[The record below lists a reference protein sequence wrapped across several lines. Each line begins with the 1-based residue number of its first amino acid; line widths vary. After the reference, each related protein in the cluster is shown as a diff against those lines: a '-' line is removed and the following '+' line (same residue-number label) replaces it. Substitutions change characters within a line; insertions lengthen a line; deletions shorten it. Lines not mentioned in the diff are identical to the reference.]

1 MKRGFVYLVGA
12 GPGDHELITEKAKD
26 IMRTAD
32 CIIYDFLANER
43 IFEKIDCEKI
53 YVGKSGS
60 CHTLSQEEI
69 GRLIIAKAREGKT
82 VVRLK
87 GGDPFIFGRGGEEA
101 EELIAEGIP
110 FSIVPGISSFY
121 SAPAYA
127 GIPLTHRDYANA
139 FEVITGHRRSDNEED
154 VTLPEFHS
162 QKTYVFLMGVKNLEH
177 ITRGL
182 IVEKKFPEETPAG
195 IITWGTLPRQ
205 RVVTGTVGTI
215 ARIARERDVK
225 PPAIIIVGSVVLL
238 RDKLRW
244 FDNLPLFGRRVVVTR
259 TREQASELSKRL
271 SRLGADVIEF
281 PTIEIKPREDLSEL
295 RAAIDR
301 IEEFDWIVFT
311 SQNAVRIFFGALSES
326 GRDSRSLYRNRIAAI
341 GPASGRDI
349 ERYAIKPDLI
359 PDEFVAEALVER
371 MKAAGISGKRILL
384 PCAAEA
390 RETLRKGLEEL
401 GARVERIPIY
411 DTVIPMQVSEESLSE
426 IESSDVITFTS
437 SSTVRNFYKIIKS
450 TEAILA
456 CIGPVTAETVREHGY
471 EPRIIASEYT
481 IDGLVD
487 AIVSEFNSLGET
499 G

>member
-1 MKRGFVYLVGA
+1 MKRGFVYLIGA

-26 IMRTAD
+26 IMHSAD
-32 CIIYDFLANER
+32 CIVYDFLANEK
-43 IFEKIDCEKI
+43 IFENINCEKI
-53 YVGKSGS
+53 YVGKRGS

-101 EELIAEGIP
+101 EELMGEGIP

-139 FEVITGHRRSDNEED
+139 FEVITGHRRSDTDEED
-154 VTLPEFHS
+154 INLPDYHS

-177 ITRGL
+177 ITSQL
-182 IVEKKFPEETPAG
+182 IGEKKFPEETPAG

-205 RVVTGTVGTI
+205 TVVTGTVGTI
-215 ARIARERDVK
+215 AGIAREKSVK
-225 PPAIIIVGSVVLL
+225 PPAIIIIGRVVLL
-238 RDKLRW
+238 REKLRW

-259 TREQASELSKRL
+259 TREQASELSRKL
-271 SRLGADVIEF
+271 YRLGADVIEF
-281 PTIEIKPREDLSEL
+281 PTIEIKPREDLGEL

-311 SQNAVRIFFGALSES
+311 SQNAVRIFFGALNEC
-326 GRDSRSLYRNRIAAI
+326 GRDSRSLYKNRIAAI

-359 PDEFVAEALVER
+359 PAEYVAEAIIRE
-371 MKAAGISGKRILL
+371 MEGIGISGKRILL

-390 RETLRKGLEEL
+390 RETLKRGLEEL
-401 GARVERIPIY
+401 GAHVERIPIY
-411 DTVIPMQVSEESLSE
+411 DTVIPVPVSEESLSRVV
-426 IESSDVITFTS
+426 SSDVITFTS
-437 SSTVRNFYKIIKS
+437 SSTVRNFFKIVEK

-456 CIGPVTAETVREHGY
+456 CIGPVTAETLREHGY
-471 EPRIIASEYT
+471 EPHIIASEYT

-487 AIVSEFNSLGET
+487 AIVSAFDGD
-499 G
+499 

>member
-1 MKRGFVYLVGA
+1 MKRGFVYLIGA

-26 IMRTAD
+26 IMHSAD
-32 CIIYDFLANER
+32 CIVYDFLANEK
-43 IFEKIDCEKI
+43 IFENINCEKI
-53 YVGKSGS
+53 YVGKRGS

-101 EELIAEGIP
+101 EELMGEGIP

-139 FEVITGHRRSDNEED
+139 FEVITGHRRSDTDEEEIN
-154 VTLPEFHS
+154 LPDYHS

-177 ITRGL
+177 ITSQL
-182 IVEKKFPEETPAG
+182 IGEKKFPGETPAG

-205 RVVTGTVGTI
+205 TVVTGTVGTI
-215 ARIARERDVK
+215 ARIAREKNVS
-225 PPAIIIVGSVVLL
+225 PPAIIIIGRVVLL
-238 RDKLRW
+238 REKLRW

-259 TREQASELSKRL
+259 TREQASELSRKL
-271 SRLGADVIEF
+271 YRLGADVIEF
-281 PTIEIKPREDLSEL
+281 PTIEIKPREDLGEL

-311 SQNAVRIFFGALSES
+311 SQNAVRIFFGALSEC
-326 GRDSRSLYRNRIAAI
+326 GRDSRSLYKNRIAAI

-359 PDEFVAEALVER
+359 PAEYVAEAIIRE
-371 MKAAGISGKRILL
+371 MEGIGISGKRILL

-390 RETLRKGLEEL
+390 RETLKRGLEEL
-401 GARVERIPIY
+401 GAHVERIPIY
-411 DTVIPMQVSEESLSE
+411 DTVIPVPVSEESLSG
-426 IESSDVITFTS
+426 IVSSDVITFTS
-437 SSTVRNFYKIIKS
+437 SSTVRNFFKIVER

-456 CIGPVTAETVREHGY
+456 CIGPVTAETLREHGY
-471 EPRIIASEYT
+471 EPHIIASEYT

-487 AIVSEFNSLGET
+487 AIVSAFDGD
-499 G
+499 